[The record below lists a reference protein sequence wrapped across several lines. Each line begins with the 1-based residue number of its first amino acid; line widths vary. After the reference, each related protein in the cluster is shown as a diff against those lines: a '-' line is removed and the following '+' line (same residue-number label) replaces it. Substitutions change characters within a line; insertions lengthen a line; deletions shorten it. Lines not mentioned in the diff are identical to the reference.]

1 MNQGYVSDLWYAFVT
16 VTYSDYSLLIKRIPQ
31 FKSIQI
37 NSNQSIYSL
46 QSLFRYSV
54 TVTTKIFVN
63 LPVKDLNKTIDFF
76 TKLGFKFNPQFTDE
90 NATCMIVGEDIF
102 VMLLVEKF
110 FKTFTKK
117 EISDTSKSTEVIV
130 ALSVEGR
137 EKVDQM
143 INKAIESGGRESRQ
157 PQDHGWMYGRS
168 FEDIDGHIWEI
179 IYMDESAMK
188 NDGKPS

>member
-1 MNQGYVSDLWYAFVT
+1 M
-16 VTYSDYSLLIKRIPQ
+16 
-31 FKSIQI
+31 
-37 NSNQSIYSL
+37 
-46 QSLFRYSV
+46 
-54 TVTTKIFVN
+54 TTKIFVN
-63 LPVKDLNKTIDFF
+63 LPAKDLNKTIEFF

-117 EISDTSKSTEVIV
+117 EICDSSKNTEVIV

-143 INKAIESGGRESRQ
+143 INKAIEAGGREYRE

-168 FEDIDGHIWEI
+168 FEDINGHIWEI
-179 IYMDESAMK
+179 IYMDESALK
-188 NDGKPS
+188 NDEKHS

>member
-1 MNQGYVSDLWYAFVT
+1 
-16 VTYSDYSLLIKRIPQ
+16 
-31 FKSIQI
+31 
-37 NSNQSIYSL
+37 
-46 QSLFRYSV
+46 
-54 TVTTKIFVN
+54 VTTKIFVN
-63 LPVKDLNKTIDFF
+63 LPAKDLNKTIEFF

-117 EISDTSKSTEVIV
+117 EICDTSKNTEVIV

-143 INKAIESGGRESRQ
+143 INKAIEAGGTESRE

-168 FEDIDGHIWEI
+168 FEDINGHIWEI
-179 IYMDESAMK
+179 TYMDKSALK
-188 NDGKPS
+188 NDEKHS

>member
-1 MNQGYVSDLWYAFVT
+1 M
-16 VTYSDYSLLIKRIPQ
+16 
-31 FKSIQI
+31 
-37 NSNQSIYSL
+37 
-46 QSLFRYSV
+46 
-54 TVTTKIFVN
+54 TTKIFVN
-63 LPVKDLNKTIDFF
+63 LPVKNLNKTIEFF

-117 EISDTSKSTEVIV
+117 EICDTSKNTEVIV

-137 EKVDQM
+137 EKVDKM
-143 INKAIESGGRESRQ
+143 INKAIEAGGRESRE

-168 FEDIDGHIWEI
+168 FEDINGHIWEI
-179 IYMDESAMK
+179 IYMDESALK
-188 NDGKPS
+188 ND

>member
-1 MNQGYVSDLWYAFVT
+1 MV
-16 VTYSDYSLLIKRIPQ
+16 
-31 FKSIQI
+31 
-37 NSNQSIYSL
+37 
-46 QSLFRYSV
+46 
-54 TVTTKIFVN
+54 TKIFVN
-63 LPVKDLNKTIDFF
+63 LPVKDLNNTIDFF

-117 EISDTSKSTEVIV
+117 EICDTSKDTEVIV
-130 ALSVEGR
+130 ALSVESR

-143 INKAIESGGRESRQ
+143 INKAVESGGKESRE

-168 FEDIDGHIWEI
+168 FEDINKHLWEI
-179 IYMDESAMK
+179 IYMDESPVK
-188 NDGKPS
+188 NDEKHS